1 MLVWKLPF
9 FSPPYSLIGFIILW
23 PLPSPPHHWLIAL
36 SVPHHPAIYRRPI
49 RFLKPGV
56 VMTYTR
62 NFLTCLDTGFIGF
75 PDLLLM
81 WIDKIN
87 CYIVYTVM
95 ADEGSSPVNCYIV
108 YTVMAD
114 DGSSSNSPVQL
125 IQHGHFLWH
134 VHHLPFCFTLGTLL
148 AHTAHF
154 PDISKMSGQQ
164 FCLTDCNVWQSV

>member
-1 MLVWKLPF
+1 
-9 FSPPYSLIGFIILW
+9 
-23 PLPSPPHHWLIAL
+23 
-36 SVPHHPAIYRRPI
+36 
-49 RFLKPGV
+49 
-56 VMTYTR
+56 MTYTR

-114 DGSSSNSPVQL
+114 EGSSPVNCYIVYTVMADDGSSSNSPVQL
-125 IQHGHFLWH
+125 IQHGHFL
-134 VHHLPFCFTLGTLL
+134 
-148 AHTAHF
+148 
-154 PDISKMSGQQ
+154 
-164 FCLTDCNVWQSV
+164 